1 MSVCQSLLT
10 MLHLSVLNSRQLFKS
25 VFFVRDLNAS
35 FYQWNILRDGIVK
48 KSNQIH
54 FNNYW
59 YIYKI
64 TLPLHWTN
72 EMEVMSTHSA
82 ALQHPTPPPSHC
94 PGDTDT
100 LQIFLISRK
109 LVCCRP
115 FVICLSLDSMGNWF
129 DFPIVYCWKVEAVML
144 MILSVG
150 ESRPRPSCRVM
161 APGTRHRPSV
171 RICTLQ
177 TREHQL
183 GVWFSSSESQLLK
196 LNI

>member
-1 MSVCQSLLT
+1 MWFYG
-10 MLHLSVLNSRQLFKS
+10 LHRIYNFWN
-25 VFFVRDLNAS
+25 FFVRYLNVT
-35 FYQWNILRDGIVK
+35 FYQQNILRDGIVK

-64 TLPLHWTN
+64 TLPLHWIN
-72 EMEVMSTHSA
+72 EMEVMSAHSA
-82 ALQHPTPPPSHC
+82 ALQHLTPPPSHC

-109 LVCCRP
+109 FVCDRP
-115 FVICLSLDSMGNWF
+115 FVFCLSLDGELKFF
-129 DFPIVYCWKVEAVML
+129 DFPILYCWKVGSVML

-150 ESRPRPSCRVM
+150 EFRRGP
-161 APGTRHRPSV
+161 AAEWWQTPGSRHRPSV